1 VFRSSIIFGERYL
14 FGSTLMARPRELRPP
29 LVGDRVLVGAT
40 IALVVFGLVMIYS
53 ATGVLAEKDKGDPFF
68 YLKRQAFSA
77 AIGIPLMFAL
87 SFLNMSRVKELAGYL
102 YPVCVVLLLLTV
114 LPGVGLR
121 AGGAQ
126 RWINLGFTAA
136 QPGELVKLLFV
147 VCIARFFSRHEHELH
162 RFVVG
167 VVRPAMLVGLL
178 AGLFLWQ
185 PDFGSTAVLCAVMLA
200 MSVAAGVSWKH
211 LGAVIGGGVAAA
223 TLLVVTS
230 SYRMSRVIHFLNPGA
245 DPRGKG
251 YQLDQSLI
259 ALGSGDLFGVGLGA
273 SKQKLFFLPAA
284 HTDFI
289 FALIG
294 EELGFVGCVAVLF
307 VFLLFLWR
315 GLLLARRLSSDIFAF
330 TLAVGLTVMV
340 TLPAFL
346 NMGVVSGMLPTK
358 GLVLPLIG
366 YGGSSLVSSLA
377 SVGLLLGLARSRQR
391 GLL

>member
-1 VFRSSIIFGERYL
+1 MSK
-14 FGSTLMARPRELRPP
+14 PRELRPP
-29 LVGDRVLVGAT
+29 LVGDRILVGAT

-53 ATGVLAEKDKGDPFF
+53 ATGVLAEKSKGDPFF
-68 YLKRQAFSA
+68 YLKRQGLA
-77 AIGIPLMFAL
+77 AVIGVPLMFGL
-87 SFLNMSRVKELAGYL
+87 SFLNMSRVKELAVYL
-102 YPVCVVLLLLTV
+102 YPLCVFLLLLTV

-126 RWINLGFTAA
+126 RWINLGFTGA
-136 QPGELVKLLFV
+136 QPGELVKLFFV
-147 VCIARFFSRHEHELH
+147 IFIARFFSRHEHELH

-167 VVRPAMLVGLL
+167 VVRPGMLVGVL
-178 AGLFLWQ
+178 AGIFLWQ

-200 MSVAAGVSWKH
+200 MSIAAGVPWRH
-211 LGAVIGGGVAAA
+211 LGAVFAGGVAAA
-223 TLLVVTS
+223 AVLVIS
-230 SYRMSRVIHFLNPGA
+230 SPYRLSRVIHFLNPGA

-259 ALGSGDLFGVGLGA
+259 ALGSGDLLGVGLGA

-294 EELGFVGCVAVLF
+294 EELGFVGCVGVLC
-307 VFLLFLWR
+307 VFLLVLWR
-315 GLLLARRLSSDIFAF
+315 GLLLARRLSGDMFAF

-340 TLPAFL
+340 TLPALL

-377 SVGLLLGLARSRQR
+377 SIGLLLGLARSRQR

>member
-1 VFRSSIIFGERYL
+1 MFG
-14 FGSTLMARPRELRPP
+14 
-29 LVGDRVLVGAT
+29 
-40 IALVVFGLVMIYS
+40 
-53 ATGVLAEKDKGDPFF
+53 
-68 YLKRQAFSA
+68 
-77 AIGIPLMFAL
+77 L
-87 SFLNMSRVKELAGYL
+87 SFLNMSRVKELAVYL
-102 YPVCVVLLLLTV
+102 YPLCVFLLLLTV

-126 RWINLGFTAA
+126 RWINLGFTGA
-136 QPGELVKLLFV
+136 QPGELVKLFFV
-147 VCIARFFSRHEHELH
+147 IFIARFFSRHEHELH

-167 VVRPAMLVGLL
+167 VLRPGMLVGVL
-178 AGLFLWQ
+178 AGIFLWQ

-200 MSVAAGVSWKH
+200 MSVAAGVPWRH
-211 LGAVIGGGVAAA
+211 LGAVFAGVVAAGA
-223 TLLVVTS
+223 VLVIS
-230 SYRMSRVIHFLNPGA
+230 SPYRLSRVIHFLNPGA

-259 ALGSGDLFGVGLGA
+259 ALGSGDLLGVGLGA

-294 EELGFVGCVAVLF
+294 EELGFVGCVGVLC
-307 VFLLFLWR
+307 VFLLVLWR
-315 GLLLARRLSSDIFAF
+315 GLLLARRLSGDMFAF

-340 TLPAFL
+340 TLPALL

-366 YGGSSLVSSLA
+366 FGGSSLVSSLA
-377 SVGLLLGLARSRQR
+377 SIGLLLGLARSRQR

>member
-1 VFRSSIIFGERYL
+1 MSK
-14 FGSTLMARPRELRPP
+14 PRELRPP
-29 LVGDRVLVGAT
+29 LVADSILVGAVIT
-40 IALVVFGLVMIYS
+40 LVVFGLVMIYS
-53 ATGVLAEKDKGDPFF
+53 ATGVLAEKSKGDPLF
-68 YLKRQAFSA
+68 YLKRQTLAAF
-77 AIGIPLMFAL
+77 IGIPLMFGL
-87 SFLNMSRVKELAGYL
+87 SFLNMSRVKELAVYL
-102 YPVCVVLLLLTV
+102 YPICMFLLLLTI

-121 AGGAQ
+121 AGGAR
-126 RWINLGFTAA
+126 RWINLGFTGA
-136 QPGELVKLLFV
+136 QPGEVVKLLFV
-147 VCIARFFSRHEHELH
+147 IFIARFFSRHEHELN

-167 VVRPAMLVGLL
+167 VLRPGLLVGVL
-178 AGLFLWQ
+178 AAIFLMQ
-185 PDFGSTAVLCAVMLA
+185 PDFGSTVVLCSVMLA
-200 MSVAAGVSWKH
+200 MSVAAGVPWRH
-211 LGAVIGGGVAAA
+211 LLAVLGAGAAA
-223 TLLVVTS
+223 AVILVMS
-230 SYRMSRVIHFLNPGA
+230 SPYRMSRVVHFLNPGA

-259 ALGSGDLFGVGLGA
+259 ALGSGDLLGVGLGA

-294 EELGFVGCVAVLF
+294 EELGFVGCVGVLC
-307 VFLLFLWR
+307 VFLLVLWR
-315 GLLLARRLSSDIFAF
+315 GLLLARRLSGDMFAF

-340 TLPAFL
+340 TLPALL

-377 SVGLLLGLARSRQR
+377 SIGLLLGLARSRQR